1 MLLRTRLA
9 LAVVLV
15 AVPLQAQRIPP
26 KTPPKPAAAAVQAKP
41 GFALDFQ
48 DQDIRVVLSA
58 LAEAGNIN
66 LNFNNLPARKVT
78 LRMGQPADKAEIA
91 SMIKAI
97 AEANDLTVSQVGS
110 LMQVAGPPVVAPP
123 TSQQLAQ
130 QTAVQN
136 EMKLYTYR
144 LKHTSAV
151 QLAPLL
157 TALFAGATIGRTTTT
172 TTTTSAAAFGN
183 LGGANGRGLGGVS
196 AAPAGGGGG
205 AGRGGGGG
213 GGGGGAAANPV
224 AGNPLLQLFGGNAAA
239 LTNTAADIRVVG
251 EESSNTLMVRATAA
265 DWALIQQV
273 VVGIDLRPLQVLI
286 EVTIAEVARTND
298 LNMGISGL
306 GTHKTGRQADS
317 ASFPSAASA
326 RDFILKLTGG
336 NGTIDYNVALNALQS
351 RGDVKVLS
359 LPVIIAQNNK
369 EAILNVGSRVPFV
382 SVSQNITTGTAP
394 TTVQTVQYL
403 DVGTVLT
410 ITPTINADGYVNMTV
425 NQTDNSVTTTPQFSN
440 PVINTREAT
449 TQVFLHDGQ
458 TTVIGGL
465 AGKSTN
471 RTVEGI
477 PVLSKIPFIGKW
489 LFAHTVES
497 NSTSELFLF
506 LTPHVIYTDSDIDQI
521 RNAVNSNTDL
531 LKQVPTGARFKPA
544 GDTLHVGTVPD
555 AKKRPDSTST
565 GRGGRGGGGR

>member
-1 MLLRTRLA
+1 MLPRTHLA
-9 LAVVLV
+9 LAVMLA
-15 AVPLQAQRIPP
+15 AVPLQAQRIPL
-26 KTPPKPAAAAVQAKP
+26 KTPPKPAAAAAQAKP
-41 GFALDFQ
+41 GLALDFQ

-58 LAEAGNIN
+58 LAEAGSIN

-110 LMQVAGPPVVAPP
+110 LMQVAGPPVVATP

-172 TTTTSAAAFGN
+172 TTTTSAAAFNN
-183 LGGANGRGLGGVS
+183 LGGANGRGLGGGA
-196 AAPAGGGGG
+196 AAPAAGGGV
-205 AGRGGGGG
+205 GRG
-213 GGGGGAAANPV
+213 GGGGGAAANPA

-239 LTNTAADIRVVG
+239 LANTAADIRVVG

-449 TQVFLHDGQ
+449 TQVFLRDGQ

-471 RTVEGI
+471 KTVEGI
-477 PVLSKIPFIGKW
+477 PILSKIPFVGKW

-544 GDTLHVGTVPD
+544 GDTLHVGGAPD
-555 AKKRPDSTST
+555 ATKKRSDSTSA